1 MFCNTSWILEGILN
15 LLISIV
21 FVSLTFLVTLS
32 CNANEIFIVV
42 RFEYVISKL
51 TIDYL
56 HRFKFFI
63 FKSLTFL
70 ISNANFCSFFFNL
83 NYGFF
88 NAWFISPG
96 FLQFVESKEKK
107 LIIVK
112 VSGSKKYFF
121 DFMNILFYL
130 KNIKLNHFTLKII

>member
-1 MFCNTSWILEGILN
+1 MFWNTSWILEGILN
-15 LLISIV
+15 PLISIV

-70 ISNANFCSFFFNL
+70 ISDANFCSFSL
-83 NYGFF
+83 ISIMVSL
-88 NAWFISPG
+88 NAWFISSG
-96 FLQFVESKEKK
+96 FLQFVESKEK
-107 LIIVK
+107 
-112 VSGSKKYFF
+112 
-121 DFMNILFYL
+121 N
-130 KNIKLNHFTLKII
+130 